1 MIFDKLKKISIKS
14 TCCNKKVNI
23 ELNISH
29 LDECDSEKQVK
40 DLLFKTLDKKLNRKL
55 STQFE
60 NIEK

>member
-1 MIFDKLKKISIKS
+1 MILDKLRKINIKS
-14 TCCNKKVNI
+14 TCCNRKVNI

-29 LDECDSEKQVK
+29 LDNCDSEKEVK

-60 NIEK
+60 TVEK

>member
-1 MIFDKLKKISIKS
+1 MILDKLRKISIKS
-14 TCCNKKVNI
+14 TCCNRKVNI

-29 LDECDSEKQVK
+29 LDNCDSEKEVK

-60 NIEK
+60 TVEK

>member
-1 MIFDKLKKISIKS
+1 MLLDRLKKITIKS
-14 TCCNKKVNI
+14 NCCNRKVNI

-60 NIEK
+60 TVEK

>member
-1 MIFDKLKKISIKS
+1 MILDKLKKINIKS

-29 LDECDSEKQVK
+29 LDNCESENEVK
-40 DLLFKTLDKKLNRKL
+40 NLLFKTLDKKLNRKL

-60 NIEK
+60 TVEK